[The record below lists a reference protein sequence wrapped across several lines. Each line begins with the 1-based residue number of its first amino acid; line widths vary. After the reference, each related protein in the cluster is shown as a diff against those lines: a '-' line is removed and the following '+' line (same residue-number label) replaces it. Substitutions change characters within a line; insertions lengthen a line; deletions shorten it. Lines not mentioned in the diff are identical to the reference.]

1 MSMKLSVIIPAH
13 NEEATIGQ
21 TLAYTCERLRPHE
34 LIVANVSST
43 DRTGEIARRWA
54 KVLTLETTRGTAL
67 NQAAALATGNVLLFL
82 HADTLPPAG
91 ACGLIEAAL
100 ENACVVGG
108 AFRLRLDDPG
118 RLARLVS
125 RGVNLRSALLGTF
138 FGDQGLFVRR
148 EVFTEVG
155 GYRDWS
161 VMEDLEIL
169 SRLRR
174 HGRLA
179 LLRAEV
185 VTSARRHRR
194 SGWLKTLTTVWA
206 ICLLFRLGVPSQ
218 AMLRLYQPRR

>member
-1 MSMKLSVIIPAH
+1 MRLSVVVPAH
-13 NEEATIGQ
+13 NEEGTIGQ
-21 TLAYTCERLRPHE
+21 TLAHTREQVQPDE
-34 LIVANVSST
+34 LLVANVCST
-43 DRTGEIARRWA
+43 DRTGEIAGRYA
-54 KVLTLETTRGTAL
+54 QVVTLEATRGGAL
-67 NQAAALATGNVLLFL
+67 NQVAALASGDVLLFL
-82 HADTLPPAG
+82 HADTLLPPA
-91 ACGLIEAAL
+91 AATLIETAL
-100 ENACVVGG
+100 ADSSVVGG
-108 AFRLRLDDPG
+108 AFRLRLDDPSWI
-118 RLARLVS
+118 ASLVS
-125 RGVNLRSALLGTF
+125 RVVNLRSALLGTF

-148 EVFTEVG
+148 DVFTRVD

-179 LLRAEV
+179 LLKAEV

-194 SGWLKTLTTVWA
+194 GGWVKTLATIWA

>member
-1 MSMKLSVIIPAH
+1 MRLSVVVPAH

-21 TLAYTCERLRPHE
+21 TLAHTCERVQPYE
-34 LIVANVSST
+34 LFVANVCST
-43 DRTGEIARRWA
+43 DRTGEIASRYA
-54 KVLTLETTRGTAL
+54 YVLTLDATRGAAL
-67 NQAAALATGNVLLFL
+67 NQVAALASGDVLLFL
-82 HADTLPPAG
+82 HADTLLPAE
-91 ACGLIEAAL
+91 AAALIEAAL
-100 ENACVVGG
+100 RDPRVVGG

-118 RLARLVS
+118 WLAQVVS
-125 RGVNLRSALLGTF
+125 RAVNLRSGLLGTF

-148 EVFTEVG
+148 EVFAQVG
-155 GYRDWS
+155 GYREWS

-174 HGRLA
+174 HGELA
-179 LLRAEV
+179 LVRGEV

-194 SGWLKTLTTVWA
+194 GGWLKTLATVWA